1 MAEAVNEKFTSL
13 LATRGLNAWY
23 GESHI
28 LHGVDFDVNGGE
40 VVTLLGRNGAGKTTT
55 LKSIM
60 GMVGRREGSVRFQG
74 AEITALT
81 SNRIAQLGIAF
92 CPEERGIFS
101 SLNVEENLLLP
112 PEIAAGGLSL
122 ERIYELFPNL
132 KERLTSQGSKLSGGE
147 QQMLAIGRIL
157 RTGAKFLL
165 LDEPTEGLAPV
176 IVQQI
181 GRTLAKLKDEGF
193 TILLVEQN
201 FRFAATVAD
210 RHYVMEN
217 GRVVDMIPNAQLEA
231 NMGKLHEYLGV

>member
-1 MAEAVNEKFTSL
+1 MPEAL
-13 LATRGLNAWY
+13 LQVKGLNAWY

-28 LHGVDFDVNGGE
+28 LHGVEFDVRRGE

-55 LKSIM
+55 LKSVM
-60 GMVGRREGSVRFQG
+60 GMVGRRDGTIVFDG
-74 AEITALT
+74 KPIGGLP
-81 SNRIAQLGIAF
+81 SNKVARLGIAF

-112 PEIAAGGLSL
+112 PKVREGGMTVGQ
-122 ERIYELFPNL
+122 IHELFPNL
-132 KERLTSQGSKLSGGE
+132 RERRSSQGTKLSGGE

-157 RTGAKFLL
+157 RTGARMLL

-181 GRTLAKLKDEGF
+181 GRTIARLKADGF

-210 RHYVMEN
+210 RHYVMEH

-231 NMGKLHEYLGV
+231 NMPKLHEYLGV